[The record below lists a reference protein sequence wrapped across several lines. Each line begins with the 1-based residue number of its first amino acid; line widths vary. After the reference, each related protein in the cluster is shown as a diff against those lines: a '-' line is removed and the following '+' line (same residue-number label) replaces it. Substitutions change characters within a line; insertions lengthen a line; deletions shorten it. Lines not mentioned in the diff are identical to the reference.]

1 MFNNLFVILLVTLS
15 YAGYNIFVKLSSS
28 QNINNT
34 NNIAATLFLQLF
46 ALLVT
51 SVFSIYLYSKGE
63 KIFVLTSKAY
73 LYAMIAGISI
83 GIAEIGYFVLF
94 NPTNTNGALN
104 ANVAI
109 PIVLGG
115 TILITMFLSF
125 YYFKE
130 SYNLNKIIG
139 TLFIII
145 GIYLILIKKTV
156 N

>member
-51 SVFSIYLYSKGE
+51 SFFSIYLYSKGE

-83 GIAEIGYFVLF
+83 GIAEIGYFFLF
-94 NPTNTNGALN
+94 NPKNTNGALN
-104 ANVAI
+104 ANVVI

-115 TILITMFLSF
+115 TILITMLLSF
-125 YYFKE
+125 FYFE
-130 SYNLNKIIG
+130 ETYNLNKIIG

-145 GIYLILIKKTV
+145 GIYLILIKKL
-156 N
+156 

>member
-1 MFNNLFVILLVTLS
+1 MINNLFVILIVTLT

-83 GIAEIGYFVLF
+83 GIA
-94 NPTNTNGALN
+94 
-104 ANVAI
+104 
-109 PIVLGG
+109 
-115 TILITMFLSF
+115 
-125 YYFKE
+125 
-130 SYNLNKIIG
+130 
-139 TLFIII
+139 
-145 GIYLILIKKTV
+145 
-156 N
+156 

>member
-1 MFNNLFVILLVTLS
+1 MYNNLFVILLVTLS

-34 NNIAATLFLQLF
+34 NNIAATLFLQVF

-51 SVFSIYLYSKGE
+51 SVFSFYLYTKGE
-63 KIFVLTSKAY
+63 KIFVLPSKAY
-73 LYAMIAGISI
+73 LYAIIAGISI
-83 GIAEIGYFVLF
+83 GIAEIGYFFLF

-115 TILITMFLSF
+115 TILITMLLSF
-125 YYFKE
+125 YYFE
-130 SYNLNKIIG
+130 ETYNLNKIIG
-139 TLFIII
+139 TVFIII
-145 GIYLILIKKTV
+145 GIYLILVKKSV
-156 N
+156 D